1 MSLLLAQPHLTS
13 WVTLGEPRPFPESR
27 GFVCKVPMT
36 APGCQDAE
44 GQIRRPGWWPDTV
57 LPTAGDQLMA
67 ALVFTKVNPGAL
79 PGGGGFPWQ
88 WRDTPR
94 LSSPPP
100 SSGAEGRGRPR
111 ASGPHRWAGAGRGGT
126 LQGSRHCSE
135 QDRASSKVTQPH
147 CPPALHS
154 GPRGRQ
160 AGLGGVW
167 KVDRNTPI
175 GPLFGSN
182 RNRTTAVVK
191 GPRAP
196 GVCAGTMGGGPG
208 VAGGG
213 TEAPKRLG
221 GSRGVSPSHPGA
233 GIRLLTPTS
242 ARGPV
247 LSPRPASHRTT
258 GAPSGSRP
266 QGTWTS
272 LGRLATGHVT
282 WPWLGFGGCRE
293 AGRAPGVS

>member
-13 WVTLGEPRPFPESR
+13 WVTLGEPQLFPKSR

-67 ALVFTKVNPGAL
+67 ALVFTKVNPGPL

-88 WRDTPR
+88 WRDSPR

-182 RNRTTAVVK
+182 GNRTTAVVK

-196 GVCAGTMGGGPG
+196 GVCAGTTGGGGRCCRWWDRGTKEAWGLKRCFPQSPWGRNQVADPHLRPG
-208 VAGGG
+208 PCA
-213 TEAPKRLG
+213 K
-221 GSRGVSPSHPGA
+221 S
-233 GIRLLTPTS
+233 
-242 ARGPV
+242 
-247 LSPRPASHRTT
+247 PASF
-258 GAPSGSRP
+258 S
-266 QGTWTS
+266 
-272 LGRLATGHVT
+272 
-282 WPWLGFGGCRE
+282 
-293 AGRAPGVS
+293 